1 MNENVTKALT
11 VIDNAKKN
19 GALAFVTRED
29 CMSAGPP
36 HLKYF

>member
-19 GALAFVTRED
+19 GALAFVTRE
-29 CMSAGPP
+29 AG
-36 HLKYF
+36 LRNDW